1 MTSPDLVAVGDY
13 LVDLEFDFGNE
24 DQTGNL

>member
-1 MTSPDLVAVGDY
+1 MTSSDTIAVGDY
-13 LVDLEFDFGNE
+13 LVDIEFDFGNE